1 MEIIKHIDGSEK
13 VEKALGLWP
22 SFHDAEVISFSVS
35 RALPLDTKICFAKL
49 AVHVRQYAEVG
60 VGTAEYELAIIKSV
74 LVNFIFNGVS
84 DLSVSEF
91 NHQNVIN
98 SIEFKSTELLGVP
111 TFFVD
116 IESIWGFGG
125 SLQCNSVVVESVV
138 ELPIV
143 QA

>member
-1 MEIIKHIDGSEK
+1 MEIITYVEGTEK
-13 VEKALGLWP
+13 VEKALGFWP

-35 RALPLDTKICFAKL
+35 RALPLDTNVCFAKL
-49 AVHVRQYAEVG
+49 VVHVRQYAEVG
-60 VGTAEYELAIIKSV
+60 AGTAEYALAIVKSV

-84 DLSVSEF
+84 DLSISEF
-91 NHQNVIN
+91 NHQNVISSIKFKN
-98 SIEFKSTELLGVP
+98 SESLDAPNIS
-111 TFFVD
+111 VD

-125 SLQCNSVVVESVV
+125 SLQCNSVVVESVE

>member
-1 MEIIKHIDGSEK
+1 MEIIKHIDGSER
-13 VEKALGLWP
+13 VEKALGFWP

-35 RALPLDTKICFAKL
+35 RALPLDTNICFAKL
-49 AVHVRQYAEVG
+49 VVHVRQYAEVG
-60 VGTAEYELAIIKSV
+60 VGTAEYALAIVKNV
-74 LVNFIFNGVS
+74 LVNFIFKGVS

-98 SIEFKSTELLGVP
+98 SIKFKSTEALGTPSISVE
-111 TFFVD
+111 

-125 SLQCNSVVVESVV
+125 SLQCNSVVVESVE
-138 ELPIV
+138 ELPIA

>member
-13 VEKALGLWP
+13 VERALGLWP

-35 RALPLDTKICFAKL
+35 RALPLDTNTCFAKL
-49 AVHVRQYAEVG
+49 VVHVRQYAEVG
-60 VGTAEYELAIIKSV
+60 VCTAEYAVAVVKSV

-91 NHQNVIN
+91 NYQNVIN
-98 SIEFKSTELLGVP
+98 SIESKSTETLGAP
-111 TFFVD
+111 SISVD

-125 SLQCNSVVVESVV
+125 SLQCNSVVVVSVE
-138 ELPIV
+138 ELPVV

>member
-1 MEIIKHIDGSEK
+1 MEILKHIDGSEK

-35 RALPLDTKICFAKL
+35 REFPLDTNICFAKL
-49 AVHVRQYAEVG
+49 VVHVRQYAEVG
-60 VGTAEYELAIIKSV
+60 VGTAEYALAIVKSV

-98 SIEFKSTELLGVP
+98 SIAFKSTETLGASSIS
-111 TFFVD
+111 VD

-125 SLQCNSVVVESVV
+125 SLQCNCVVVESVE